1 MGGRKQGEQH
11 ARTLAETLNEA
22 RWAYE
27 RRHLDRLS
35 YQAIADLSGATV
47 PDGGLGRS
55 MTIGTARKRVAEYRD
70 TLAVALDDETRDE
83 QRAAELADLD
93 RQQRAFTSLLSRVDD
108 VASAQRAFAMNTT
121 LDVLREQRPD
131 LLVLR
136 DEKQIMRALDSLRSI
151 GESRRKLLGIDAPNR
166 VTATVDLVNHDALI
180 EELNAELF
188 ALGEEPVAVE

>member
-55 MTIGTARKRVAEYRD
+55 KTIATARKRVAEYRD
-70 TLAVALDDETRDE
+70 TLAVALDD
-83 QRAAELADLD
+83 
-93 RQQRAFTSLLSRVDD
+93 
-108 VASAQRAFAMNTT
+108 
-121 LDVLREQRPD
+121 
-131 LLVLR
+131 
-136 DEKQIMRALDSLRSI
+136 
-151 GESRRKLLGIDAPNR
+151 
-166 VTATVDLVNHDALI
+166 
-180 EELNAELF
+180 
-188 ALGEEPVAVE
+188 